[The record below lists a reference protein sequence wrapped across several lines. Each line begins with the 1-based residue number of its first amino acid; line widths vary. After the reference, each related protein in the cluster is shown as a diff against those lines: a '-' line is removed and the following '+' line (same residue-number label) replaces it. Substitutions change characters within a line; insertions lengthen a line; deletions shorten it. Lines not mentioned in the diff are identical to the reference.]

1 MGEVYRATD
10 AKLNREVAL
19 KVLPVEMGA
28 SPERLDRFQ
37 REAKALAALDHPG
50 IVTVYSVEEFALL
63 LINGQIRKNRTIM
76 QVVTYWDQRRFDI
89 RFEWGMHGLQALSE
103 CRTFIIVDVL
113 SFTTCVSIALARK
126 AIVFPYRWKGPTA
139 RSFADEHQAVIA
151 EMRDVKGAHSLSP
164 KSMMNISPGTRIVL
178 PSPNGATL
186 AIEAAEL
193 GDVLVTS
200 LRNRSAVAGFVER
213 LETPIGII
221 AAGEQWPNGY
231 MRVSYE
237 DFIGAGAVIT
247 KLQGN
252 ISPEA
257 QSAANAFDSAANHL
271 QQSLRDCGSG
281 WELIQRGFEEDVDL
295 AAELDCETVVPRLVD
310 SAFED
315 TASQES

>member
-1 MGEVYRATD
+1 M
-10 AKLNREVAL
+10 
-19 KVLPVEMGA
+19 
-28 SPERLDRFQ
+28 
-37 REAKALAALDHPG
+37 
-50 IVTVYSVEEFALL
+50 
-63 LINGQIRKNRTIM
+63 
-76 QVVTYWDQRRFDI
+76 YWDQRRFDI

-139 RSFADEHQAVIA
+139 QSFADEHQAVIA

-164 KSMMNISPGTRIVL
+164 KSMMDIPSGTRIVL

-186 AIEAAEL
+186 SIEAAEL
-193 GDVLVTS
+193 GDVLLAS
-200 LRNRSAVAGFVER
+200 LRNRSAVGAYAER

-231 MRVSYE
+231 MRVAYE

-247 KLQGN
+247 KLQGT

-257 QSAANAFDSAANHL
+257 QAAANAFESAANHL
-271 QQSLRDCGSG
+271 QHTLRDCGSG
-281 WELIQRGFEEDVDL
+281 WELIQRGFPEDVDL
-295 AAELDCETVVPRLVD
+295 AADLDCETVVPRLVD

-315 TASQES
+315 AAS

>member
-1 MGEVYRATD
+1 M
-10 AKLNREVAL
+10 
-19 KVLPVEMGA
+19 
-28 SPERLDRFQ
+28 
-37 REAKALAALDHPG
+37 
-50 IVTVYSVEEFALL
+50 
-63 LINGQIRKNRTIM
+63 
-76 QVVTYWDQRRFDI
+76 TYWDQRRFDI
-89 RFEWGMHGLQALSE
+89 RFEWGMHGLHALSE
-103 CRTFIIVDVL
+103 CRTFIIIDVL

-139 RSFADEHQAVIA
+139 QSFADEHRAVIA

-164 KSMMNISPGTRIVL
+164 KSMMDIPSGTRIVL

-193 GDVLVTS
+193 CDVLVTS
-200 LRNRSAVAGFVER
+200 LRNRSAVAAYAER

-231 MRVSYE
+231 MRVAYE

-247 KLQGN
+247 KLQGA

-257 QSAANAFDSAANHL
+257 QAAANAFESAANHL
-271 QQSLRDCGSG
+271 QQTLRDCGSG
-281 WELIQRGFEEDVDL
+281 WELIQRGFPEDVDL
-295 AAELDCETVVPRLVD
+295 AAVLDCETVVPRLVD

-315 TASQES
+315 AAS

>member
-1 MGEVYRATD
+1 LGSGLWLIKRAD
-10 AKLNREVAL
+10 QEN
-19 KVLPVEMGA
+19 PNY
-28 SPERLDRFQ
+28 
-37 REAKALAALDHPG
+37 HP
-50 IVTVYSVEEFALL
+50 L
-63 LINGQIRKNRTIM
+63 
-76 QVVTYWDQRRFDI
+76 VTYWDQRSFDI

-103 CRTFIIVDVL
+103 CRTFIIVDIL

-126 AIVFPYRWKGPTA
+126 ATVFPYRWKGPTVQ
-139 RSFADEHQAVIA
+139 SFADEHQAVIA

-164 KSMMNISPGTRIVL
+164 NSMMNILPGTRIVL

-200 LRNRSAVAGFVER
+200 LRNRSAVAAYVER

-231 MRVSYE
+231 MRVAYE

-247 KLQGN
+247 KLKGT

-257 QSAANAFDSAANHL
+257 QAAANAFESAANHL
-271 QQSLRDCGSG
+271 EESLRDCGSG
-281 WELIQRGFEEDVDL
+281 WELIQRGFPEDVDL
-295 AAELDCETVVPRLVD
+295 AAVLDCEVVVPRLVD

-315 TASQES
+315 APP